1 MAEKNW
7 RKKLYPD
14 YKRKKPKKPKIH
26 PDDVAPEDK
35 YKEIDKEAQ
44 KELDKIDAEEA
55 ARTPIGGWNTF
66 MQIKSNPLDELYIN
80 PNKKPP
86 TESDLRRWEKL
97 RQRAGSGQQGA
108 DIAKRKLPPGQLTDL
123 PQFLKSEGPQV
134 DYTSPF
140 PKFDEAMDELRK
152 NQEKMTDEEIIKAL
166 KKAGQLRQ
174 VMNIGMK
181 ILQGGL
187 KTGVGIGK
195 GLVGASLGIRGLQ

>member
-1 MAEKNW
+1 MAKNKHKSLQRRVQDRERMREQVSSPQTVYEVPKW
-7 RKKLYPD
+7 AKSDEQFPYYDPD
-14 YKRKKPKKPKIH
+14 RELTE
-26 PDDVAPEDK
+26 PE
-35 YKEIDKEAQ
+35 
-44 KELDKIDAEEA
+44 
-55 ARTPIGGWNTF
+55 RTPIGGWNTF

-140 PKFDEAMDELRK
+140 PKFDEAMDEFRDK
-152 NQEKMTDEEIIKAL
+152 KGQMTNEEIIESL
-166 KKAGQLRQ
+166 KKAGELRKF
-174 VMNIGMK
+174 MTAANIGMK
-181 ILQGGL
+181 ILKG
-187 KTGVGIGK
+187 GVGIGK
-195 GLVGASLGIRGLQ
+195 SLVGASLGIRGLQ